1 MVFCSHGSSGLA
13 ALTKAKVKTVSE
25 APPPVEV
32 GELIKQLASDAKDFA
47 RSEAVY
53 LRAQLGERTAFAK
66 PALLSLG
73 FGGGVILGSAIV
85 LPIGVMM
92 ALTPWLGA
100 MGAAIA
106 VFLTS
111 LLAGG
116 LLIIWGIHRLKAA
129 LKRPENR

>member
-1 MVFCSHGSSGLA
+1 M
-13 ALTKAKVKTVSE
+13 SE

-32 GELIKQLASDAKDFA
+32 GELIKQLAGDAKDFA

-73 FGGGVILGSAIV
+73 IGVGVILGSAIV

-92 ALTPWLGA
+92 ALTHGWALWGP
-100 MGAAIA
+100 
-106 VFLTS
+106 
-111 LLAGG
+111 LLQYF
-116 LLIIWGIHRLKAA
+116 
-129 LKRPENR
+129 